1 MDFFIFTTVK
11 DGILSLINDYPN
23 TLTYIGSLTVI
34 IEKNS
39 KSIDRCFI
47 FLSTFLLFYI
57 VFFRILCYNI
67 YIFWRSFMRI
77 NISKS
82 KNHEFIYIIRDIY
95 NNGSRTTKIHK
106 KLGKIEDLCSEK
118 KYVQR

>member
-1 MDFFIFTTVK
+1 
-11 DGILSLINDYPN
+11 
-23 TLTYIGSLTVI
+23 
-34 IEKNS
+34 
-39 KSIDRCFI
+39 
-47 FLSTFLLFYI
+47 
-57 VFFRILCYNI
+57 
-67 YIFWRSFMRI
+67 MRI

-118 KYVQR
+118 NMSRDEVIAWAKNYAKELTVKDNDISQDTITSSASSSMPCSWASLAIRRISGQTP

>member
-1 MDFFIFTTVK
+1 
-11 DGILSLINDYPN
+11 
-23 TLTYIGSLTVI
+23 
-34 IEKNS
+34 
-39 KSIDRCFI
+39 
-47 FLSTFLLFYI
+47 
-57 VFFRILCYNI
+57 
-67 YIFWRSFMRI
+67 MRI

-95 NNGSRTTKIHK
+95 NNGSRTTKIYK